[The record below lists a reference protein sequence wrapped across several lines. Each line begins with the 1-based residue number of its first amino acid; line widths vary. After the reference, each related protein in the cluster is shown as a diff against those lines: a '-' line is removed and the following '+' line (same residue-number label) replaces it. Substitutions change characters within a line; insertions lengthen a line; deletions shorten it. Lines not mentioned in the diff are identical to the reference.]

1 MSRGGR
7 FHPAE
12 RHNGRGMGVRRP
24 SVCLAVITAG
34 VFAAA
39 MPASATADSRT
50 RAGAQSSASSA
61 PDRQGWRSDV
71 TTDGALERGPH
82 AADASHQ
89 HGGDVGHLPPTDKNV
104 DLVSKLELTRAFG
117 DVRPEQI
124 ADLSSHDG
132 YAYLNSW
139 QSPQQGSC
147 ERGGTY
153 VVDIRNIKKPKEV
166 GFIPAAPG
174 SYPGEG
180 SQVVSL
186 DTPFFRGDLMAI
198 NSEACA
204 TSGTPATRRGGITLV
219 DVTNPRRPVK
229 LAENF
234 GDITP
239 PSVSAAKTNP
249 EHQTHSV
256 FVWQDGDR
264 AYAVMVDNEEF
275 ADVDIVDITDPRSPV
290 LIKELDVTTLA
301 DIGTAFGDG
310 VFLHDMVVKRI
321 RGEQIMLVS
330 YWDGGHVKL
339 NVDDP
344 ANPVFIEDTDYA
356 ACDQL
361 IPEACPPEGNA
372 HQAEFSHNNRY
383 IVGTDEDFSPYR
395 LSMAIT
401 SGPNNGQRF
410 NAGNPIDN
418 SAKIPDLADEE
429 LGPQTRFF
437 GRGCNTDGPF
447 PAPPADD
454 GNPDT
459 DRIAVIERGVCT
471 FAEKADNAEA
481 AGYDG
486 YLIFNN
492 AGRPDGDPLVT
503 NGVLGDTPLP
513 GGFIQRSAAL
523 ALFGGVPTVGQDGA
537 TVSVTPFFDGWG
549 YVRLFDANTMEEIDQ
564 YAIFEALD
572 ERFASGFGDLSV
584 HETANDPDANL
595 AYLSYYAGGFRVVRF
610 GRRGM
615 REVGRFIDEG
625 GNNFWGVDVYT
636 DKNRK
641 RYVLASDRDY
651 GLYVFRYT
659 GPGAVRKAGKKPRRH
674 GHH

>member
-1 MSRGGR
+1 MDVR
-7 FHPAE
+7 
-12 RHNGRGMGVRRP
+12 RRP
-24 SVCLAVITAG
+24 SLRVALV
-34 VFAAA
+34 AAA
-39 MPASATADSRT
+39 AVCAAAPT
-50 RAGAQSSASSA
+50 SSAGSSHTRTSAQQAPQA
-61 PDRQGWRSDV
+61 PDRRGWRDDV
-71 TTDGALERGPH
+71 TTDGSRQPGLHP
-82 AADASHQ
+82 ADASHQ
-89 HGGDVGHLPPTDKNV
+89 HGGNVGHLPPTDKNV
-104 DLVSKLELTRAFG
+104 DLVSKLELTGAFG

-124 ADLSSHDG
+124 ADVASHDG

-139 QSPQQGSC
+139 WSPQLGIC
-147 ERGGTY
+147 DRGGTY
-153 VVDIRNIKKPKEV
+153 VVDIRNIRRPKEV
-166 GFIPAAPG
+166 GFIAAAAG

-180 SQVVSL
+180 AQVVTL
-186 DTPFFRGDLMAI
+186 DTPFFRGDLLAI

-204 TSGTPATRRGGITLV
+204 GSGSPATRRGGITLI
-219 DVTNPRRPVK
+219 DVTNPRHPVK

-249 EHQTHSV
+249 EHLVHSV
-256 FVWQDGDR
+256 FAWQDGRR

-275 ADVDIVDITDPRSPV
+275 EDVDIVDITDPRSPM

-301 DIGTAFGDG
+301 DIGTAFGNG
-310 VFLHDMVVKRI
+310 VFLHDMVVKKI
-321 RGEQIMLVS
+321 RGVQTMLLS
-330 YWDGGHVKL
+330 YWDGGHVAL
-339 NVDDP
+339 DVDDP
-344 ANPVFIEDTDYA
+344 ANPVFIDDTDYTD
-356 ACDQL
+356 CDQL
-361 IPEACPPEGNA
+361 IPAVCPPEGNA
-372 HQAEFSHNNRY
+372 HQAEFSRDNRY

-401 SGPNNGQRF
+401 SGPSQGRRF

-437 GRGCNTDGPF
+437 GRGCDTDGPF
-447 PAPPADD
+447 PPPPADD
-454 GNPDT
+454 GDPDT

-471 FAEKADNAEA
+471 FEEKVDNAEA

-492 AGRPDGDPLVT
+492 APRPDGDPLVT

-513 GGFIQRSAAL
+513 GGFIQRTAGL
-523 ALFGGVPTVGQDGA
+523 AIFGGTPPTVGQDGGN
-537 TVSVTPFFDGWG
+537 VSVTPFFDGWG
-549 YVRLFDANTMEEIDQ
+549 YVRLFDAATMDELDQ
-564 YAIFEALD
+564 YAIFESLD
-572 ERFASGFGDLSV
+572 ERYASGFGDLSV

-595 AYLSYYAGGFRVVRF
+595 AYISYYAGGFRVLRF
-610 GRRGM
+610 GRAGLQ
-615 REVGRFIDEG
+615 EVGRFIDDG

-636 DKNRK
+636 DHNRK

-659 GPGAVRKAGKKPRRH
+659 GPGAVRKAGKRPHHQRHH